1 MVSND
6 FQSVLFSP
14 TLKKPKWNNRS
25 QNVWVNQHFVLKPSV
40 TFLLFSR
47 FSLNLG
53 LYCLYLNMGNFG
65 LSIFLTQLLFGAI
78 EIPANVFSMWL
89 LEVFGRRILFIATLV
104 SAGVLSILILAVP
117 QGTHSVVWFVKRRFN
132 IFLPADCVKKKQN
145 KTNLFPG
152 YAIAV
157 TSLAVAGRFFLI
169 WAGSICSVFMQE
181 LFPTSVR

>member
-1 MVSND
+1 M
-6 FQSVLFSP
+6 
-14 TLKKPKWNNRS
+14 LKKPKCSKPITKSVSESTFCPKSPMKRS
-25 QNVWVNQHFVLKPSV
+25 I

-104 SAGVLSILILAVP
+104 SAGVFSILILAVP
-117 QGTHSVVWFVKRRFN
+117 QGTHTLFKRQLN
-132 IFLPADCVKKKQN
+132 IFVPVDCVKK
-145 KTNLFPG
+145 
-152 YAIAV
+152 
-157 TSLAVAGRFFLI
+157 
-169 WAGSICSVFMQE
+169 
-181 LFPTSVR
+181 